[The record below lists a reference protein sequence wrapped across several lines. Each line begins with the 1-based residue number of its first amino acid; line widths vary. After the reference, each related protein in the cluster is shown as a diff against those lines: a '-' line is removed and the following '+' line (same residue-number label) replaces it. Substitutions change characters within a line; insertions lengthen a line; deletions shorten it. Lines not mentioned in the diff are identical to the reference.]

1 MATLSIVIDGKQRRL
16 LIDRMIIEDT
26 GEFFP
31 WHSCKKVRTPTGLSL
46 KTFDDHL
53 VTSKQID
60 RLVKVIESLSSGDP
74 LLDLMLCRFERAL
87 EHGGDESLIGV
98 FRIPGDAS
106 RVKAVMKTGRVDD
119 QCTIHDL
126 ASCIKQRVA
135 ELGDSI
141 DGDINTQRWFAAV
154 KRILQKVV
162 RKTEQT
168 RMTVESLAI
177 VFAPCLYRLTG
188 TIEDLQANT
197 RQLSDLMRVGL

>member
-1 MATLSIVIDGKQRRL
+1 M
-16 LIDRMIIEDT
+16 
-26 GEFFP
+26 
-31 WHSCKKVRTPTGLSL
+31 SL
-46 KTFDDHL
+46 KTFDNHL

-60 RLVKVIESLSSGDP
+60 RLVQVIDSLSSGDP

-87 EHGGDESLIGV
+87 EQDGDESLIGV

-119 QCTIHDL
+119 QCTVHDL
-126 ASCIKQRVA
+126 ASCIKQRVTELA
-135 ELGDSI
+135 ESDRGEI
-141 DGDINTQRWFAAV
+141 EKQRWFAAV

-168 RMTVESLAI
+168 RMTVDSLAI
-177 VFAPCLYRLTG
+177 VFTPCLYTLTG